1 MPNFSKK
8 NNPHHHIYANGEGNG
23 YRVIF
28 IRKGFNH
35 YSCHKTLEEALLMR
49 DEIMKY
55 LYELVKLQK
64 QDKLNSVCRIRSRE
78 NTKNTPDEE

>member
-8 NNPHHHIYANGEGNG
+8 DNTYHHIYSNGEGNG

-35 YSCHKTLEEALLMR
+35 YSCHKTLEEAILMR

-55 LYELVKLQK
+55 LYELVKAQSRSI
-64 QDKLNSVCRIRSRE
+64 NMECRIRSRE

>member
-8 NNPHHHIYANGEGNG
+8 DNSLHHIYANGEGNG

-28 IRKGFNH
+28 IRKGFEH
-35 YSCHKTLEEALLMR
+35 YSCHKTLDEAKLMR
-49 DEIMKY
+49 DEIMLY
-55 LYELVKLQK
+55 LYELVKLQNK
-64 QDKLNSVCRIRSRE
+64 KIQHECRKRSRE